1 MRVDFLRPLAA
12 ILRFPKL
19 QLCLKRSSNPFPGR
33 IRWEGPPL
41 CRAVWRAAHW
51 RWNGLTQGDTKLLN
65 EFDLTRIQIDAGL
78 YQWEALPHL
87 PPAPTDLFRET
98 AGTVTGGSEWIKY
111 SLLRT
116 QEEGEEPFL
125 APSPSRVATC
135 VAFKIGVPTGIRTP
149 EMNFTFYDRK

>member
-1 MRVDFLRPLAA
+1 VRAGRERTHRAFSIEVTAAKKSQDSSSADEALPRALRRLSGFMRVDFLRPLAA

-19 QLCLKRSSNPFPGR
+19 QPCLKRSSNPFPGR

-41 CRAVWRAAHW
+41 CRAVWRAAPW

-87 PPAPTDLFRET
+87 PRRPPIFFGRLPAP
-98 AGTVTGGSEWIKY
+98 
-111 SLLRT
+111 
-116 QEEGEEPFL
+116 
-125 APSPSRVATC
+125 SRAAVN
-135 VAFKIGVPTGIRTP
+135 R
-149 EMNFTFYDRK
+149 